1 MCGVMEGI
9 TAAMTGLQMYGQR
22 QQYKAQ
28 EAAYN
33 AQAQAADANA
43 KIMEQNQR
51 INDRKAENIADA
63 YGYQQSKLDDKRRLV
78 RGQIAAAQGAAG
90 LTGVGSGLDI
100 LGASN
105 DAYYQDSMNLL
116 QNQRNDIYSNRL
128 DNWNLENQKIGYLN
142 QASAYRSAAANAV
155 QQGRLGMLS
164 TLAGGAMSI
173 YGMRGQPAKQ
183 KADPGWS
190 TGVGDTSVAGYAVKP
205 YGTYQSLEEP
215 MGVGS
220 FGVFKNPANVYKK
233 GWRYVK

>member
-1 MCGVMEGI
+1 MCGVIEGI

-63 YGYQQSKLDDKRRLV
+63 YAFQQSKLDDKRRLV
-78 RGQIAAAQGAAG
+78 RGQIAAAQGASG

-105 DAYYQDSMNLL
+105 EAYYQDSMNLL
-116 QNQRNDIYSNRL
+116 QNQRNDIYSNRI
-128 DNWNLENQKIGYLN
+128 DNWNLENQKIGYMN
-142 QASAYRSAAANAV
+142 QASAYRSAAANAA

-164 TLAGGAMSI
+164 TLAGGALSI
-173 YGMRGQPAKQ
+173 YGMKGA
-183 KADPGWS
+183 GS
-190 TGVGDTSVAGYAVKP
+190 GNTSVNSTAV
-205 YGTYQSLEEP
+205 GTYSP
-215 MGVGS
+215 HGMNY
-220 FGVFKNPANVYKK
+220 NPLSPD
-233 GWRYVK
+233 WRRAISKYRAGTL

>member
-1 MCGVMEGI
+1 MCGVIEGL

-105 DAYYQDSMNLL
+105 DAYYQDSMTLL
-116 QNQRNDIYSNRL
+116 QNQRNDI
-128 DNWNLENQKIGYLN
+128 
-142 QASAYRSAAANAV
+142 
-155 QQGRLGMLS
+155 
-164 TLAGGAMSI
+164 
-173 YGMRGQPAKQ
+173 
-183 KADPGWS
+183 
-190 TGVGDTSVAGYAVKP
+190 
-205 YGTYQSLEEP
+205 
-215 MGVGS
+215 
-220 FGVFKNPANVYKK
+220 
-233 GWRYVK
+233 

>member
-1 MCGVMEGI
+1 MCGVIEGL

-63 YGYQQSKLDDKRRLV
+63 YAYQQSKLDDKRRLV
-78 RGQIAAAQGAAG
+78 RGQIAAAQGASG

-105 DAYYQDSMNLL
+105 EAYYQDSMNLL
-116 QNQRNDIYSNRL
+116 QNQRNDIYSNRI
-128 DNWNLENQKIGYLN
+128 DNWNLENQKIGYMN

-164 TLAGGAMSI
+164 TLAGGALSI
-173 YGMRGQPAKQ
+173 YGLKGSNQNTS
-183 KADPGWS
+183 S
-190 TGVGDTSVAGYAVKP
+190 TGSGTLSAGNTNVNGYTVTPWNSA
-205 YGTYQSLEEP
+205 GRWDEP
-215 MGVGS
+215 LSIGS
-220 FGVFKNPANVYKK
+220 FGKWSNPVTKWQK
-233 GWRYVK
+233 TRYVR